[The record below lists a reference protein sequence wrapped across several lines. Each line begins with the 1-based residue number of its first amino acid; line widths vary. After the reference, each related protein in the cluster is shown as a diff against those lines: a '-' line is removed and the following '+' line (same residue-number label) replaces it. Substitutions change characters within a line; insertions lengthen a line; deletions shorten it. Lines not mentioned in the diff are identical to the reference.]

1 MLNLSNLWL
10 LTFLSVLKELSFVH
24 NYETF
29 CICLWDIC
37 HFAYLDVFGK
47 LHAAPPPHPPAKKKK
62 NQALNED
69 FLTLK

>member
-47 LHAAPPPHPPAKKKK
+47 LHATPPKKK